1 MKTSTDA
8 QVELERIVDAVAD
21 SYGQGRIIDSLEST
35 ALPNERKIVDAL
47 ACLQHVIYMGF
58 YSTRVLTPVNLRH
71 HIGEHLHN
79 AFDGLLE
86 QIARAVVY
94 QRQRGGTPAQQDI
107 DFSASVLTDMFSCI
121 PRLRESMS
129 MDVEAT
135 YAADPSAK
143 AIEEVVF
150 SYPGIRALTTF
161 RIAHELYL
169 RKVPMVPRIMTEHAH
184 RQTGIDIH
192 PGAKIGRRFFI
203 DHGTGVVIGET
214 AEIGDDVKI
223 YQGVTLGALSLPR
236 DGVGDLIRD
245 AKRHPTI
252 ENGVTLYAGATVL
265 GGDTVIGEG
274 SVVGANV
281 WLTRSIP
288 PNTRVTYSQSGG
300 SRDDH
305 RFEPTDSERTTA
317 RDASPFDT
325 LSGRR
330 APTR

>member
-1 MKTSTDA
+1 MKTSPEA
-8 QVELERIVDAVAD
+8 QNELERIVDAVAE
-21 SYGQGRIIDSLEST
+21 SYGNGRIIDSLEST

-47 ACLQHVIYMGF
+47 RCIEHVIYMGF

-71 HIGEHLHN
+71 HIGEHIHN

-94 QRQRGGTPAQQDI
+94 QRQRGGTPAQEDI
-107 DFSASVLTDMFSCI
+107 DFSASVLTDVFAGI
-121 PRLRESMS
+121 PRLRDMLS

-192 PGAKIGRRFFI
+192 PGATIGQRFFI

-214 AEIGDDVKI
+214 AVIGDDVKI

-236 DGVGDLIRD
+236 DAVGGLIRD

-265 GGDTVIGEG
+265 GGETVIGER
-274 SVVGANV
+274 SVIGANV
-281 WLTRSIP
+281 WLTRSVP
-288 PNTRVTYSQSGG
+288 ANTRVTYSQSGG
-300 SRDDH
+300 ARDDH
-305 RFEPTDSERTTA
+305 RFEATDADSPA
-317 RDASPFDT
+317 PRDVSPFDT
-325 LSGRR
+325 MTGRR